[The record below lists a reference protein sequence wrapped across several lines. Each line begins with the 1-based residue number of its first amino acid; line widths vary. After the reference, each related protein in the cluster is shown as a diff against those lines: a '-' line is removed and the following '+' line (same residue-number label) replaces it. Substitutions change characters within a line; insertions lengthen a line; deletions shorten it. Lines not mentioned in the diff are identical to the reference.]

1 MVMGWRALLHRVE
14 IKEEMMVQGEML
26 VQGGKR

>member
-1 MVMGWRALLHRVE
+1 MVMGWRALLHRVV

>member
-1 MVMGWRALLHRVE
+1 MVMGWRASLYRVV